1 MRFFIL
7 FLIPFSV
14 LSCSDNSNVLI
25 EPTFTSNQKVIIQ
38 HYSKMTIVR
47 IEQDWWDHLMYK
59 IYYRDLN
66 DPKPQNL
73 GKARWICSVSSNSVY
88 KCSIQSVNVIPN
100 SGIADPKYFFHV
112 YKDSTCLKEA
122 KVAHPPPIVCML
134 GEKWK
139 FDYVPTRLKYR

>member
-7 FLIPFSV
+7 FLIAFSV

-59 IYYRDLN
+59 IYYSLN
-66 DPKPQNL
+66 
-73 GKARWICSVSSNSVY
+73 
-88 KCSIQSVNVIPN
+88 
-100 SGIADPKYFFHV
+100 
-112 YKDSTCLKEA
+112 
-122 KVAHPPPIVCML
+122 
-134 GEKWK
+134 
-139 FDYVPTRLKYR
+139 